1 MKTNLDELLEGRRLS
16 VAGAR
21 ALMHDALSEPINAPR
36 VAAMLT
42 ALRVRGVTVDELEG
56 FSQALMDLATPL
68 TLEADE
74 IIDVCGTGGD
84 SKGTFNIS
92 TATAFTLAAAGY
104 KVAKH
109 GNYAVSSTCGSSNVL
124 EALGIQLVAD
134 QDALRKRLTTANV
147 CFLHAPLFH
156 PAMKRVAPVRK
167 ELGFRTVFNMLGPL
181 VNPAKPTVQVNG
193 VYDREL
199 LRLYGYLLRRR
210 GKRFAAFCTA
220 DGYDEVT
227 LTAPVLVAT
236 HQGEF
241 ELTPADFGLDPCDPE
256 DLKAGQTTEASALI
270 LKNILQGKGTRP
282 QESVVAASAGLVM
295 WVRKGE
301 GSLSEH
307 VRRAREVLKSGEAAN
322 VLARSVEEICKTY

>member
-1 MKTNLDELLEGRRLS
+1 MKTNLEELLEGRQLP
-16 VAGAR
+16 VECAR
-21 ALMHDALSEPINAPR
+21 ALMHDALSEPVNAPR
-36 VAAMLT
+36 VAAILT

-56 FSQALMDLATPL
+56 FAQALMDIATPL
-68 TLEADE
+68 ALEADE
-74 IIDVCGTGGD
+74 ILDVCGTGGD

-109 GNYAVSSTCGSSNVL
+109 GNYAVSSSCGSSNVL
-124 EALGIQLVAD
+124 EALGIRLVAD
-134 QDALRKRLTTANV
+134 QSILRKRLATANV

-156 PAMKRVAPVRK
+156 PAMKRVAPIRK

-181 VNPAKPTVQVNG
+181 VNPARPTVQVNG

-199 LRLYGYLLRRR
+199 LRLYGYLLKRQ
-210 GKRFAAFCTA
+210 GKRFAALCTA
-220 DGYDEVT
+220 DGHDEVT
-227 LTAPVLVAT
+227 LTAPVLVVT

-241 ELTPADFGLDPCDPE
+241 ELTPADFGLEPCSPE
-256 DLKAGQTTEASALI
+256 QIKAGKTTEQSALL
-270 LKNILQGKGTRP
+270 LKEILQGRGTHP

-295 WVRKGE
+295 WIRDGN
-301 GSLSEH
+301 GLLSDH

-322 VLARSVEEICKTY
+322 VLARSVEEI